1 MIVIY
6 RIVFFLCIVGTIA
19 ALPNFPSTKIRYVV
33 SGDTLTQP
41 YYRNIPLS
49 STSEDIKYAII
60 SLHGDGRNADE
71 HFNIIEQATVNAGL
85 EDSTI
90 LLAPIYPFQDDI
102 NQYNL
107 GDDVLYWSDTD
118 WNAGDL
124 SRNTQSNPRP
134 FRISSFST
142 MDTIYH
148 RLVENNPNL
157 KRIVLTG
164 HSAGSQMVV
173 RYAAGGKAQ
182 IALDEVEI
190 DFVYVPTNTPS
201 FLYYDDNRVVN
212 ENAEVFEF
220 GPTDCGSASQYKYG
234 LDNLNQYMTTTG
246 ETTIIENYEL
256 ASVTYLIGQ
265 YDFGGQTSTCARMV
279 QGSSRLIRTHVY
291 FSYIG
296 FFYGDSVYNNHRMAE
311 IPSAY
316 HEFDQIIFTDCG
328 MNALFNIG
336 DCDLYADGTQL
347 FNYKPVAAAGEDQVV
362 NPGNTAVLDASGSY
376 DQDGEIETYSWTQVS
391 GDMINIEFSGNVVAQ
406 FTMPEQGGGV
416 DIELTVLDNNG
427 ASDSDT
433 IRVVINQPPTAEAGE
448 DQEAG
453 YSAVVLLDGS
463 QSSDT
468 NGEIERF
475 LWEQLSGEPVSVFS
489 SDQPVA
495 TFYSPSADAT
505 LSFVLSVFDE
515 QGLSDKDTTDVFV
528 SSLSI
533 NSSKEEKS
541 KTKMS
546 VFPNPFNSTLL
557 IDYVNQNNLMVD
569 NIVVYNIVGEKII
582 SWDVSGNTDT
592 KHYFYWDGK
601 DVRGFEIRSGLYFVR
616 FEGKINS
623 IIKKVTYLK

>member
-1 MIVIY
+1 MC
-6 RIVFFLCIVGTIA
+6 FLGTIV
-19 ALPNFPSTKIRYVV
+19 ALPNFPSTKIKYVV

-41 YYRNIPLS
+41 YYRNIPLAN
-49 STSEDIKYAII
+49 TSADIKYAII

-71 HFNIIEQATVNAGL
+71 HFNIIGQATVNAGL

-90 LLAPIYPFQDDI
+90 LLAPVYPFQDDI

-142 MDTIYH
+142 MDSIYH
-148 RLVENNPNL
+148 RLVENNLNL

-173 RYAAGGKAQ
+173 RYAAGGRAQ
-182 IALDEVEI
+182 ADLTETGI
-190 DFVYVPTNTPS
+190 DFVFVPTNTPS
-201 FLYYDDNRVVN
+201 FLYYDNNRVLN
-212 ENAEVFEF
+212 QNAEVFEF
-220 GPTDCGSASQYKYG
+220 GPSDCGSASQYKYG
-234 LDNLNQYMTTTG
+234 LDNLNQYMENTG
-246 ETTIIENYEL
+246 ETTIIENHKQ
-256 ASVTYLIGQ
+256 AGVTYLIGQ
-265 YDFGGQTSTCARMV
+265 YDFGGQTNTCARMV

-296 FFYGDSVYNNHRMAE
+296 FFYGDSIYNNHRMAE
-311 IPSAY
+311 IPAAY
-316 HEFDQIIFTDCG
+316 HEFDEIVFTDCG

-347 FNYKPVAAAGEDQVV
+347 FNYKPIAAAGQDQIV
-362 NPGNTAVLDASGSY
+362 NPGNTVVLDGSGSY
-376 DQDGEIETYSWTQVS
+376 DQDGEIESYSWTQVS
-391 GDMINIEFSGNVVAQ
+391 GDTINIEFSDSVVAR

-416 DIELTVLDNNG
+416 DIELTVADNNG
-427 ASDSDT
+427 ALDLDT
-433 IRVVINQPPTAEAGE
+433 TRVVINQPPTADAGE
-448 DQEAG
+448 DQETG

-463 QSSDT
+463 QSSDEI
-468 NGEIERF
+468 GEIGGF
-475 LWEQLSGEPVSVFS
+475 LWEQLSGEPVSIFS

-495 TFYSPSADAT
+495 TFYSPGIDAT

-515 QGLSDKDTTDVFV
+515 QGLSDKDTTTVFV
-528 SSLSI
+528 SLLSI
-533 NSSKEEKS
+533 NNSKEEKS

-557 IDYVNQNNLMVD
+557 IDYVNQNNFMVD
-569 NIVVYNIVGEKII
+569 NIVIYNIVGEKII
-582 SWDVSGNTDT
+582 SWDVSDNTDI
-592 KHYFYWDGK
+592 KHHLYWDGK
-601 DVRGFEIRSGLYFVR
+601 DVRGFEIVSGLYFVL
-616 FEGKINS
+616 FKGANNS

>member
-1 MIVIY
+1 MC
-6 RIVFFLCIVGTIA
+6 FLGTIV
-19 ALPNFPSTKIRYVV
+19 ALPNFPSTKIKYVV

-41 YYRNIPLS
+41 YYRNIPLAN
-49 STSEDIKYAII
+49 TSADIKYAII

-71 HFNIIEQATVNAGL
+71 HFNIIGQATVNAGL

-90 LLAPIYPFQDDI
+90 LLAPVYPFQDDI

-107 GDDVLYWSDTD
+107 GDDVLYWSDID

-142 MDTIYH
+142 MDSIYH

-173 RYAAGGKAQ
+173 RYAAGGRAQ
-182 IALDEVEI
+182 ADLTETGI
-190 DFVYVPTNTPS
+190 DFVFVPTNTPS
-201 FLYYDDNRVVN
+201 FLYYDDNRVLN
-212 ENAEVFEF
+212 QNAEVFEF
-220 GPTDCGSASQYKYG
+220 GPSDCGSASQYKYG
-234 LDNLNQYMTTTG
+234 LDNLNQYMENTG
-246 ETTIIENYEL
+246 ETTIIENHKQ
-256 ASVTYLIGQ
+256 AGVTYLIGQ
-265 YDFGGQTSTCARMV
+265 YDFGGQTNTCARMV

-296 FFYGDSVYNNHRMAE
+296 FFYGDSIYNNHRMAE
-311 IPSAY
+311 IPAAY
-316 HEFDQIIFTDCG
+316 HEFDEIVITDCG

-347 FNYKPVAAAGEDQVV
+347 FNYKPIAAAGQDQIV
-362 NPGNTAVLDASGSY
+362 NPGNTVVLDASGSY
-376 DQDGEIETYSWTQVS
+376 DQDGEIESYSWTQVS
-391 GDMINIEFSGNVVAQ
+391 GDMINIEFSDSVVAR

-416 DIELTVLDNNG
+416 DIELTVADNNG
-427 ASDSDT
+427 ALDLDT
-433 IRVVINQPPTAEAGE
+433 TRIVINQPPTADAGE
-448 DQEAG
+448 DQETG

-463 QSSDT
+463 QSSDEI
-468 NGEIERF
+468 GEIDGF
-475 LWEQLSGEPVSVFS
+475 LWEQLSGEPVSIFS

-495 TFYSPSADAT
+495 TFYSPGIDAT

-515 QGLSDKDTTDVFV
+515 QGLSDKDTTTVFV
-528 SSLSI
+528 SLLSI
-533 NSSKEEKS
+533 NNSKEEKS

-557 IDYVNQNNLMVD
+557 IDYVNQNNFMVD
-569 NIVVYNIVGEKII
+569 NIVIYNIVGEKII
-582 SWDVSGNTDT
+582 SWDVSDNTDI
-592 KHYFYWDGK
+592 KHQLYWDGK
-601 DVRGFEIRSGLYFVR
+601 DVRGFEIVSGLYFVL
-616 FEGKINS
+616 FKGANNS
-623 IIKKVTYLK
+623 IIKKITYLK

>member
-1 MIVIY
+1 MC
-6 RIVFFLCIVGTIA
+6 FLGTIV
-19 ALPNFPSTKIRYVV
+19 ALPNFPSTKIKYVV

-41 YYRNIPLS
+41 YYRNIPLANT
-49 STSEDIKYAII
+49 STDIKYAII

-71 HFNIIEQATVNAGL
+71 HFNIIGQATVNAGL

-90 LLAPIYPFQDDI
+90 LLAPVYPFQDDI

-142 MDTIYH
+142 MDSIYH

-173 RYAAGGKAQ
+173 RYAAGGRAQ
-182 IALDEVEI
+182 ADLTETGI
-190 DFVYVPTNTPS
+190 DFVFVPTNTPS
-201 FLYYDDNRVVN
+201 FLYYDDNRVLN
-212 ENAEVFEF
+212 QNAEVFEF
-220 GPTDCGSASQYKYG
+220 GPSDCGSASQYKYG
-234 LDNLNQYMTTTG
+234 LDNLNQYMENTG
-246 ETTIIENYEL
+246 EATIIENHKQ
-256 ASVTYLIGQ
+256 SGVTYLIGQ
-265 YDFGGQTSTCARMV
+265 YDFGGQTNTCARMV

-296 FFYGDSVYNNHRMAE
+296 FFYGDSIYNNHRMAE
-311 IPSAY
+311 IPAAY
-316 HEFDQIIFTDCG
+316 HEFDEIVFTDCG

-347 FNYKPVAAAGEDQVV
+347 FNYKPIAAAGQDQIV
-362 NPGNTAVLDASGSY
+362 NPGNTVVLDASGSY
-376 DQDGEIETYSWTQVS
+376 DQDGEIESYSWTQVS
-391 GDMINIEFSGNVVAQ
+391 GDMINIEFSDSVVAR

-416 DIELTVLDNNG
+416 DIELTVADNNG
-427 ASDSDT
+427 ALDLDT
-433 IRVVINQPPTAEAGE
+433 TRIVINQPPTADAGE
-448 DQEAG
+448 DQETG

-463 QSSDT
+463 QSSDEI
-468 NGEIERF
+468 GEIGGF
-475 LWEQLSGEPVSVFS
+475 LWEQLSGEPVSIFS

-495 TFYSPSADAT
+495 TFYSPGIDAT

-515 QGLSDKDTTDVFV
+515 QGLSDKDTTTVFV
-528 SSLSI
+528 SLLSI
-533 NSSKEEKS
+533 NNSKEEKS

-557 IDYVNQNNLMVD
+557 IDYVNQNNFMVD
-569 NIVVYNIVGEKII
+569 NIVIYNIVGEKII
-582 SWDVSGNTDT
+582 SWDVSDNTDI
-592 KHYFYWDGK
+592 KHQLYWDGK
-601 DVRGFEIRSGLYFVR
+601 DVRGFEIVSGLYFVL
-616 FEGKINS
+616 FKGANNS

>member
-1 MIVIY
+1 MC
-6 RIVFFLCIVGTIA
+6 FLGTIV
-19 ALPNFPSTKIRYVV
+19 ALPNFPSTKIKYVV

-41 YYRNIPLS
+41 YYRNIPLAN
-49 STSEDIKYAII
+49 TSADIKYAII

-71 HFNIIEQATVNAGL
+71 HFNIIGQATVNAGL

-90 LLAPIYPFQDDI
+90 LLAPVYPFQDDI

-142 MDTIYH
+142 MDSIYH

-173 RYAAGGKAQ
+173 RYAAGGRAQ
-182 IALDEVEI
+182 ADLTETGI
-190 DFVYVPTNTPS
+190 DFVFVPTNTPS
-201 FLYYDDNRVVN
+201 FLYYDNNRVLN
-212 ENAEVFEF
+212 QNAEVFEF
-220 GPTDCGSASQYKYG
+220 GPSDCGSASQYKYG
-234 LDNLNQYMTTTG
+234 LDNLNQYMENTG
-246 ETTIIENYEL
+246 EATIIENHKQ
-256 ASVTYLIGQ
+256 AGVTYLIGQ
-265 YDFGGQTSTCARMV
+265 YDFGGQTNTCARMV

-296 FFYGDSVYNNHRMAE
+296 FFYGDSIYNNHRMAE
-311 IPSAY
+311 IPAAY
-316 HEFDQIIFTDCG
+316 HEFDEIVFTDCG

-347 FNYKPVAAAGEDQVV
+347 FNYKPVAAAGQDQIV
-362 NPGNTAVLDASGSY
+362 NPGNTVVLDASGSY
-376 DQDGEIETYSWTQVS
+376 DQDGEIESYSWTQVS
-391 GDMINIEFSGNVVAQ
+391 GDTINIEFSDSVVAR

-416 DIELTVLDNNG
+416 DIELTVADNNG
-427 ASDSDT
+427 ALDLDT
-433 IRVVINQPPTAEAGE
+433 TRIVINQPPTADAGE
-448 DQEAG
+448 DQETG

-463 QSSDT
+463 QSSDEI
-468 NGEIERF
+468 GEIDGF
-475 LWEQLSGEPVSVFS
+475 LWEQLSGEPVSIFS

-495 TFYSPSADAT
+495 TFYSPGIDAT

-515 QGLSDKDTTDVFV
+515 QGLSDKDTTTVFV
-528 SSLSI
+528 SLLSI
-533 NSSKEEKS
+533 NNSKEEKS

-557 IDYVNQNNLMVD
+557 IDYVNQNNFMVD
-569 NIVVYNIVGEKII
+569 NIVIYNIVGEKII
-582 SWDVSGNTDT
+582 SWDVSDNTDI
-592 KHYFYWDGK
+592 KHHLYWDGK
-601 DVRGFEIRSGLYFVR
+601 DVRGFEIMSGLYFVL
-616 FEGKINS
+616 FKGANNS

>member
-1 MIVIY
+1 
-6 RIVFFLCIVGTIA
+6 
-19 ALPNFPSTKIRYVV
+19 
-33 SGDTLTQP
+33 
-41 YYRNIPLS
+41 
-49 STSEDIKYAII
+49 
-60 SLHGDGRNADE
+60 
-71 HFNIIEQATVNAGL
+71 
-85 EDSTI
+85 
-90 LLAPIYPFQDDI
+90 
-102 NQYNL
+102 
-107 GDDVLYWSDTD
+107 
-118 WNAGDL
+118 
-124 SRNTQSNPRP
+124 
-134 FRISSFST
+134 
-142 MDTIYH
+142 
-148 RLVENNPNL
+148 
-157 KRIVLTG
+157 
-164 HSAGSQMVV
+164 MVV
-173 RYAAGGKAQ
+173 RYAAGGRAQ
-182 IALDEVEI
+182 ADLTETGI
-190 DFVYVPTNTPS
+190 DFVFVPTNTPS
-201 FLYYDDNRVVN
+201 FLYYDDNRVLN
-212 ENAEVFEF
+212 QNAEVFEF
-220 GPTDCGSASQYKYG
+220 GPSDCGSASQYKYG
-234 LDNLNQYMTTTG
+234 LDNLNQYMENTG
-246 ETTIIENYEL
+246 ETTIIENHKQ
-256 ASVTYLIGQ
+256 AGVTYLIGQ
-265 YDFGGQTSTCARMV
+265 YDFGGQTNTCARMV

-296 FFYGDSVYNNHRMAE
+296 FFYGDSIYNNHRMAE
-311 IPSAY
+311 IPAAY
-316 HEFDQIIFTDCG
+316 HEFDEIVFTDCG

-347 FNYKPVAAAGEDQVV
+347 FNYKPVAAAGQDQIV
-362 NPGNTAVLDASGSY
+362 NPGNTVVLDASGSY
-376 DQDGEIETYSWTQVS
+376 DQDGEIESYSWTQVS
-391 GDMINIEFSGNVVAQ
+391 GDMINIEFSDSVVAR

-416 DIELTVLDNNG
+416 EIELTVVDNDGALDL
-427 ASDSDT
+427 DT
-433 IRVVINQPPTAEAGE
+433 TRVVINQPPTADAGE
-448 DQEAG
+448 DQETG

-463 QSSDT
+463 QSSDA
-468 NGEIERF
+468 NGEIESF

-557 IDYVNQNNLMVD
+557 IDYVNQNNLMVN

>member
-1 MIVIY
+1 MC
-6 RIVFFLCIVGTIA
+6 FLGTIV
-19 ALPNFPSTKIRYVV
+19 ALPNFPSTKIKYVV

-41 YYRNIPLS
+41 YYRNIPLANT
-49 STSEDIKYAII
+49 STDIKYAII

-71 HFNIIEQATVNAGL
+71 HFNIIGQATINAGL

-90 LLAPIYPFQDDI
+90 LLAPVYPFQDDI

-142 MDTIYH
+142 MDSIYH

-173 RYAAGGKAQ
+173 RYAAGGRAQ
-182 IALDEVEI
+182 ADLTETGI
-190 DFVYVPTNTPS
+190 DFVFVPTNTPS
-201 FLYYDDNRVVN
+201 FLYYDDNRVLN
-212 ENAEVFEF
+212 QNAEVFEF
-220 GPTDCGSASQYKYG
+220 GPSDCGSASQYKYG
-234 LDNLNQYMTTTG
+234 LDNLNQYMENTG
-246 ETTIIENYEL
+246 ETTIIENHKQ
-256 ASVTYLIGQ
+256 AVVTYLIGQ
-265 YDFGGQTSTCARMV
+265 YDFGGQTNTCPRMV
-279 QGSSRLIRTHVY
+279 QGNNRLIRTHVY

-311 IPSAY
+311 IPEAY
-316 HEFDQIIFTDCG
+316 HEFDEIVFTDCG

-347 FNYKPVAAAGEDQVV
+347 FNYKPIAAAGQDQIV
-362 NPGNTAVLDASGSY
+362 NPGNTVVLDASGSY
-376 DQDGEIETYSWTQVS
+376 DQDGEIESYSWTQVS
-391 GDMINIEFSGNVVAQ
+391 GDMINIEFSDSVVAR

-416 DIELTVLDNNG
+416 DIELTVTDNDGALDL
-427 ASDSDT
+427 DT
-433 IRVVINQPPTAEAGE
+433 TRVVINQPPTADAGE
-448 DQEAG
+448 DQETG

-463 QSSDT
+463 QSSDEI
-468 NGEIERF
+468 GEIDGF
-475 LWEQLSGEPVSVFS
+475 LWEQLSGEPVSIFS

-495 TFYSPSADAT
+495 TFYSPGIDAT

-515 QGLSDKDTTDVFV
+515 QGLSDKDTTTVFV
-528 SSLSI
+528 SLLSI
-533 NSSKEEKS
+533 NNSKEEKS

-557 IDYVNQNNLMVD
+557 IDYVNQNNFMVD

-582 SWDVSGNTDT
+582 SWDVSDNTDI
-592 KHYFYWDGK
+592 KHHLYWDGK
-601 DVRGFEIRSGLYFVR
+601 DVRGFEIVSGLYFVL
-616 FEGKINS
+616 FKGANNS

>member
-1 MIVIY
+1 MC
-6 RIVFFLCIVGTIA
+6 FLGTIV
-19 ALPNFPSTKIRYVV
+19 ALPNFPSTKIKYVV

-41 YYRNIPLS
+41 YYRNIPLAN
-49 STSEDIKYAII
+49 TSADIKYAII

-71 HFNIIEQATVNAGL
+71 HFNIIGQATVNAGL

-90 LLAPIYPFQDDI
+90 LLAPVYPFQDDI

-142 MDTIYH
+142 MDSIYH

-173 RYAAGGKAQ
+173 RYAAGGRAQ
-182 IALDEVEI
+182 ADLTETGI
-190 DFVYVPTNTPS
+190 DFVFVPTNTPS
-201 FLYYDDNRVVN
+201 FLYYDDNRVLN
-212 ENAEVFEF
+212 QNAEVFEF
-220 GPTDCGSASQYKYG
+220 GPSDCGSASQYKYG
-234 LDNLNQYMTTTG
+234 LDNLNQYMENTG
-246 ETTIIENYEL
+246 EATIIENYKQ
-256 ASVTYLIGQ
+256 AGVTYLIGQ
-265 YDFGGQTSTCARMV
+265 YDFGGQTNTCARMV

-296 FFYGDSVYNNHRMAE
+296 FFYGDSIYNNHRMAE
-311 IPSAY
+311 IPAAY
-316 HEFDQIIFTDCG
+316 HEFDEIVFTDCG

-347 FNYKPVAAAGEDQVV
+347 FNYKPIAAAGQDQIV
-362 NPGNTAVLDASGSY
+362 NPGNTVVLDASGSY
-376 DQDGEIETYSWTQVS
+376 DQDGEIESYSWTQVS
-391 GDMINIEFSGNVVAQ
+391 GDMINIEFSDSVVAR

-416 DIELTVLDNNG
+416 DIELTVADNNG
-427 ASDSDT
+427 ALDLDT
-433 IRVVINQPPTAEAGE
+433 TRIVINQPPTADAGE
-448 DQEAG
+448 DQETG

-463 QSSDT
+463 QSSDEI
-468 NGEIERF
+468 GEIDGF
-475 LWEQLSGEPVSVFS
+475 LWEQLSGEQVSIFS
-489 SDQPVA
+489 SDPPVA
-495 TFYSPSADAT
+495 TFYSPGIDAT

-515 QGLSDKDTTDVFV
+515 QGLSDKDTTTVFV
-528 SSLSI
+528 SLLSI
-533 NSSKEEKS
+533 NNSKEEKS

-557 IDYVNQNNLMVD
+557 IDYVNQNNFMVD

-582 SWDVSGNTDT
+582 SWDVSDNTDI
-592 KHYFYWDGK
+592 KHHLYWDGK
-601 DVRGFEIRSGLYFVR
+601 DVRGFEIMSGLYFVL
-616 FEGKINS
+616 FKGANNS

>member
-1 MIVIY
+1 MC
-6 RIVFFLCIVGTIA
+6 FLGTIV
-19 ALPNFPSTKIRYVV
+19 ALPNFPSTKIKYVV

-41 YYRNIPLS
+41 YYRNIPLAN
-49 STSEDIKYAII
+49 TSADIKYAII

-71 HFNIIEQATVNAGL
+71 HFNIIGQATVNAGL

-90 LLAPIYPFQDDI
+90 LLAPVYPFQDDI

-142 MDTIYH
+142 MDSIYH

-173 RYAAGGKAQ
+173 RYAAGGRAQ
-182 IALDEVEI
+182 ADLTETGI
-190 DFVYVPTNTPS
+190 DFVFVPTNTPS
-201 FLYYDDNRVVN
+201 FLYYDDNRVLN
-212 ENAEVFEF
+212 QNAEVFEF
-220 GPTDCGSASQYKYG
+220 GPSDCGSASQYKYG
-234 LDNLNQYMTTTG
+234 LDNLNQYMENTG
-246 ETTIIENYEL
+246 EATIIENHKQ
-256 ASVTYLIGQ
+256 AGVTYLIGQ
-265 YDFGGQTSTCARMV
+265 YDFGGQTNTCARMV

-296 FFYGDSVYNNHRMAE
+296 FFYGDSIYNNHRMAE
-311 IPSAY
+311 IPAAY
-316 HEFDQIIFTDCG
+316 HEFDEIVFTDCG

-347 FNYKPVAAAGEDQVV
+347 FNYKPIAAAGQDQIV
-362 NPGNTAVLDASGSY
+362 NPGNTVVLDASGSY
-376 DQDGEIETYSWTQVS
+376 DQDGEIESYSWTQVS
-391 GDMINIEFSGNVVAQ
+391 GDTINIEFSDSVVAR

-416 DIELTVLDNNG
+416 DIELTVADNNG
-427 ASDSDT
+427 ALDLDT
-433 IRVVINQPPTAEAGE
+433 TRIVINQPPTADAGE
-448 DQEAG
+448 DQETG

-463 QSSDT
+463 QSSDEI
-468 NGEIERF
+468 GEIGGF
-475 LWEQLSGEPVSVFS
+475 LWEQLSGEPVSIFS

-495 TFYSPSADAT
+495 TFYSPGIDAT

-515 QGLSDKDTTDVFV
+515 QGLSDKDTTTVFV
-528 SSLSI
+528 SLLSI
-533 NSSKEEKS
+533 NNSKEEKS

-557 IDYVNQNNLMVD
+557 IDYVNQNNFMVD
-569 NIVVYNIVGEKII
+569 NIVIYNIVGEKII
-582 SWDVSGNTDT
+582 SWDVSDNTDI
-592 KHYFYWDGK
+592 KHHLYWDGK
-601 DVRGFEIRSGLYFVR
+601 DVRGFEIVSGLYFVL
-616 FEGKINS
+616 FKGANNS